1 MQQHVQQCTLV
12 CPIRRP
18 QCNAKSDPAPRWTRS
33 PSGGPSVGDS
43 RGDGSRCLAGPCRGQ
58 ADRTTSVTPKSPTQ
72 RDVLPITAFGVQ
84 WDIIVPIHMYCQR
97 DDGVEGCSS
106 LVPTNERGMLG
117 VRRGVSA

>member
-1 MQQHVQQCTLV
+1 MPGDLGLGLRRQEPQPQQTRSAQCKHDKEQCTLV

-43 RGDGSRCLAGPCRGQ
+43 RGDGSRCLVGPCRGQ

-72 RDVLPITAFGVQ
+72 RDVLPITAFGV
-84 WDIIVPIHMYCQR
+84 P
-97 DDGVEGCSS
+97 
-106 LVPTNERGMLG
+106 
-117 VRRGVSA
+117 